1 MSGPFYVYAILERAP
16 RGVRLRGLAREP
28 VRFVKC
34 GRLVVAVGRMESPPA
49 AEIRNLERHDRVVR
63 RLAAAARAALP
74 ARFGSVA
81 STRDALDD
89 ALRPRARGLARA
101 LARVRDREQMTLRFD
116 GVSAA
121 DAGGARDAG
130 PGTRHLRRRA
140 GADPRTQPSV
150 RALLDRLAPLVAG
163 ESVDR
168 AHETGVAR
176 VHHLIARGDA
186 ARYRRAVARARAT
199 DPTLRVG
206 CTGPWVPYGFAGEA
220 DR

>member
-28 VRFVKC
+28 VRFLRC
-34 GRLVVAVGRMESPPA
+34 CRLVVAVGRMETPPA
-49 AEIRNLERHDRVVR
+49 PEVANLARHDRVVR

-81 STRDALDD
+81 PTRDALDD

-116 GVSAA
+116 GVAAA
-121 DAGGARDAG
+121 DADAREAG

-140 GADPRTQPSV
+140 GTDPRTQPAV
-150 RALLDRLAPLVAG
+150 RALLARLAPFVAA

-168 AHETGVAR
+168 AHETGIAR
-176 VHHLIARGDA
+176 VHHLIARGEA
-186 ARYRRAVARARAT
+186 GRYRRAVARARAT

-206 CTGPWVPYGFAGEA
+206 CTGPWVPYGFAAEA
-220 DR
+220 ER

>member
-1 MSGPFYVYAILERAP
+1 VSGPFYVYAILERAP

-28 VRFVKC
+28 VRFVRC
-34 GRLVVAVGRMESPPA
+34 GGLVVAVGRMDAPPA
-49 AEIRNLERHDRVVR
+49 PQVANLARHDRVVR

-81 STRDALDD
+81 PTRDALDD

-116 GVSAA
+116 GVAAPA
-121 DAGGARDAG
+121 DAREAG

-140 GADPRTQPSV
+140 GADPRTQPAV
-150 RALLDRLAPLVAG
+150 RALLAHLAPLVAA

-168 AHETGVAR
+168 AHETGIAR

-206 CTGPWVPYGFAGEA
+206 CTGPWVPYGFAAEA
-220 DR
+220 ER

>member
-1 MSGPFYVYAILERAP
+1 VSGPFYVYAILERAP

-28 VRFVKC
+28 VRFVRC
-34 GRLVVAVGRMESPPA
+34 GGLVVAVGRMDTPPA
-49 AEIRNLERHDRVVR
+49 PEVRNLERHDRVVR

-74 ARFGSVA
+74 ARFGSV
-81 STRDALDD
+81 SPTRDALDD

-116 GVSAA
+116 GVGPEG
-121 DAGGARDAG
+121 DAPDAG

-140 GADPRTQPSV
+140 GRDPRGRADV
-150 RALLDRLAPLVAG
+150 RALLRQLAPLVAG
-163 ESVDR
+163 EAVDR

-186 ARYRRAVARARAT
+186 PRYRRTVARARAA

-206 CTGPWVPYGFAGEA
+206 CTGPWVPYGFAGGEGA
-220 DR
+220 